1 MDRMLWALFSKPLY
15 RADINVSNT
24 DLSKVKWVP
33 NQENWVSEDL
43 NILNTPEFATIAAQL
58 HAVIAEYFHGVMKVN
73 SDTELF
79 ITESWLNKTETG
91 QKHHRH
97 WHPNSVLSGILYLSS
112 EGTTGKTV
120 FIDKSYDLLEFNYD
134 DANVYN
140 SKTWAIT
147 PHVGDVLV
155 FPSSVEHM
163 VEEYHGQTPRI
174 TLAFNTFVRGSINS
188 NPLRRL
194 EL

>member
-58 HAVIAEYFHGVMKVN
+58 HAVTAEYFYGVMKVN

-134 DANVYN
+134 EANVYN

-147 PHVGDVLV
+147 PHVGDVLI

-174 TLAFNTFVRGSINS
+174 TLAFNTFVRGNINS